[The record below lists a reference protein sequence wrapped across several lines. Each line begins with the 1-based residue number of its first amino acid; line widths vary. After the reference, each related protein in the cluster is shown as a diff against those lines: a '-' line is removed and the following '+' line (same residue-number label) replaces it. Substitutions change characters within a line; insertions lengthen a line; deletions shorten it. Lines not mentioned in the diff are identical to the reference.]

1 MWKKYRTVVEILQA
15 IILTGLPF
23 LTINGESAFRFD
35 IEKLKLYFFGSA
47 IWIREFYLILAATL
61 FFLLLIIFVTVIF
74 GRIWCGWLCP
84 QTVLLDLSETIA
96 RLFGRKNAR
105 TIRNLLLVPFSGLVS
120 FTIICYFVPPAE
132 TIKTLFVSTTVTAFF
147 IVLTVLIYLE
157 LTVLGRKFCVSICP
171 YAMLQNALFDK
182 DTLVIEYDS
191 LRDNTCMKCDAC
203 VRACPVNID
212 IKQGL
217 SPRCIAC
224 AECID
229 ACRIMCEPRNIPPF
243 PNYRGS
249 IIRLKT
255 LWLGGATAVAALTL
269 LLMIWSRPPVDFI
282 VTRDAEALVKNLN
295 RYSYS
300 IYNNSGE
307 AVILELSSPDHV
319 ILIGEHSLILKPFS
333 SLHGKILVKST
344 DRRDRVMLRL
354 SGNNISINKEIG
366 FL

>member
-1 MWKKYRTVVEILQA
+1 MWKKYRTAVEILQA
-15 IILTGLPF
+15 VILTGLPF
-23 LTINGESAFRFD
+23 LTISGESAFRFD

-96 RLFGRKNAR
+96 RLFGHKNTR
-105 TIRNLLLVPFSGLVS
+105 TIKYLLLTPFSGLVS
-120 FTIICYFVPPAE
+120 FTIISYFVPPAE

-147 IVLTVLIYLE
+147 IVLWVLIYLE

-182 DTLVIEYDS
+182 DTLIIEYDS
-191 LRDNTCMKCDAC
+191 SRDNACMKCDAC
-203 VRACPVNID
+203 VRACPVGID

-243 PNYRGS
+243 PNYRGH
-249 IIRLKT
+249 IIRPKT
-255 LWLGGATAVAALTL
+255 FWLGGTTALAAATLFL
-269 LLMIWSRPPVDFI
+269 LIWSRPPIDFI
-282 VTRDAEALVKNLN
+282 VTRDPEALAKNLN
-295 RYSYS
+295 RYSYN
-300 IYNNSGE
+300 IYNNSGKSLN
-307 AVILELSSPDHV
+307 LELSSPDDV
-319 ILIGEHSLILKPFS
+319 ILIGEHSLNLTPFS
-333 SLHGKILVKST
+333 ALHGKILVKSP
-344 DRRDRVMLRL
+344 DRRDRVRIRL
-354 SGNNISINKEIG
+354 SGNNISINKETG

>member
-1 MWKKYRTVVEILQA
+1 LWKKYRTVVEILQA
-15 IILTGLPF
+15 VILTGLPF
-23 LTINGESAFRFD
+23 LTLNGESAIRFD
-35 IEKLKLYFFGSA
+35 IVKLKLYFFGSA

-61 FFLLLIIFVTVIF
+61 FLLLLIIFLTVIF

-84 QTVLLDLSETIA
+84 QTVLLDLNETIA
-96 RLFGRKNAR
+96 RLFGRKNTRA
-105 TIRNLLLVPFSGLVS
+105 IRNLLLIPLSALIS
-120 FTIICYFVPPAE
+120 LTIICYFVPPAE
-132 TIKTLFVSTTVTAFF
+132 IIKALFVSTTVTAFF
-147 IVLTVLIYLE
+147 IVLLVLIYLE
-157 LTVLGRKFCVSICP
+157 LTFLGRKFCVSICP

-191 LRDNTCMKCDAC
+191 LRDNACMKCDAC
-203 VRACPVNID
+203 VRACPVDID

-229 ACRIMCEPRNIPPF
+229 ACRIMCEPGNITPF
-243 PNYRGS
+243 PNYRGR
-249 IIRLKT
+249 IIRPKT
-255 LWLGGATAVAALTL
+255 FWLGGTTALAAVALFL
-269 LLMIWSRPPVDFI
+269 LIWSRPPVDFI
-282 VTRDAEALVKNLN
+282 VTRDTEALVKNLN

-300 IYNNSGE
+300 IYNNSGK
-307 AVILELSSPDHV
+307 VFILKLSSADHV
-319 ILIGEHSLILKPFS
+319 ILIGEHSFILKPFS
-333 SLHGKILVKST
+333 SLHGKILVKSP